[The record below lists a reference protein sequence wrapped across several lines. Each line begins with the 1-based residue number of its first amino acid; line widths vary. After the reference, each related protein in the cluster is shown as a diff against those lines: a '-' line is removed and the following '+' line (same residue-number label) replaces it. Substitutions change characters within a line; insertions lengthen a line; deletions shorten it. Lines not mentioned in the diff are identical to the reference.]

1 MSAKIVECVPNFS
14 EGRRPEIIEQVVDQ
28 VRETAGAILL
38 DYSSDADHNR
48 TVVTYIGTPEAC
60 AEAAFKLTAKAA
72 ELIDMNVHEGG
83 HPRMG
88 ATDVIPFIPISGV
101 KLKDCIEIANEV
113 GERIAKELNIP
124 IYLYERAAKTDK
136 RKNLSVVRKGEYE
149 GFKDKINDPE
159 WAPDFGESKLHPTA
173 GATVVGARPALVA
186 FNVNLD
192 TSDVEIANKIAKKVR
207 ESNGGLKNVKGMGVM
222 LEDRNIAQVSMNMTN
237 YKKTALYRSFEMIK
251 MEAKR
256 YGVNVV
262 GSEIVGLVPMDALID
277 CAGYYLQL
285 EGFSKKNQIL
295 ERRLQG

>member
-1 MSAKIVECVPNFS
+1 MAVKIIECVPNFS
-14 EGRRPEIIEQVVDQ
+14 EGRRSDVIQQVVDQ
-28 VRETAGAILL
+28 VRATEGAVLL

-48 TVVTYIGTPEAC
+48 TVVTFIGTPEAV
-60 AEAAFKLTAKAA
+60 AEAAFRLTAKAA
-72 ELIDMNVHEGG
+72 ELIDMNVHQGG

-101 KLKDCIEIANEV
+101 KMKDCITIAHQVADRIANEL
-113 GERIAKELNIP
+113 KIP
-124 IYLYERAAKTDK
+124 VYLYERAAKSDL
-136 RKNLSVVRKGEYE
+136 RKNLSVIRKGEYE

-159 WAPDFGESKLHPTA
+159 WAPDFGQAVLHPTA

-192 TSDVEIANKIAKKVR
+192 TSDVTVANRIAKKVR
-207 ESNGGLKNVKGMGVM
+207 ESSGGLKNVKGMGVM
-222 LEDRNIAQVSMNMTN
+222 LEDRNIVQVSMNMTD

-256 YGVNVV
+256 YGVNVI